1 MIYGMPECLEQYEID
16 SAWAIPSIFQIG
28 LANSIVG
35 NNILINVSVTA
46 LTSIPENVL
55 RLRTIV
61 VEDAI
66 LYTTAPGTNGE
77 TDFYQ
82 VMRKMLPDADGELLG
97 PMTANQTL
105 NFSYSWPYSTPVDP
119 MELRTLAVIQNE
131 NNFSIYQSKMT
142 STIAQGMNEE
152 MSAIQLE
159 LFPNPIA
166 DKLTISAVFAQAGT
180 AQVSILNAISQEI
193 IQLSKESVNGSYTR
207 TLDLSELAA
216 GIYYFRM
223 EVDGKVMMKKVVKY

>member
-1 MIYGMPECLEQYEID
+1 M
-16 SAWAIPSIFQIG
+16 
-28 LANSIVG
+28 
-35 NNILINVSVTA
+35 LINVSVTA
-46 LTSIPENVL
+46 LTNIPENVL
-55 RLRTIV
+55 RLRTIA

-66 LYTTAPGTNGE
+66 IYTTPPGTNGE

-105 NFSYSWPYSTPVDP
+105 NFSYSWPYSAPVDP
-119 MELRTLAVIQNE
+119 MQMRTLAIIQNE

-142 STIAQGMNEE
+142 TSITQGINEGNN
-152 MSAIQLE
+152 AIQLE

-166 DKLTISAVFAQAGT
+166 DKLIISAVFTQAET
-180 AQVSILNAISQEI
+180 IRISVLNAISQEI
-193 IQLSKESVNGSYTR
+193 IHLSPESVKGTYNR
-207 TLDLSELAA
+207 TLDLSSLAA

-223 EVDGKVMMKKVVKY
+223 DVGGKVLMKKIVKG